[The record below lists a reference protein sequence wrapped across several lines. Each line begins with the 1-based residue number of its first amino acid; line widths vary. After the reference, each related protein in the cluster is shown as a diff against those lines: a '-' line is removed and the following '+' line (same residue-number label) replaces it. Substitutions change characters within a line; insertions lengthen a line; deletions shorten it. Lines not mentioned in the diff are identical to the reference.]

1 MKPLLLATLL
11 VAGLALAP
19 AAVRAHGAE
28 DHSHDDKAATAKAA
42 AATATGALVADP
54 SAAQRLP
61 DGSLFVPKS
70 VQYQLG
76 LRHRVA
82 VAGEHPV
89 SVEFNG
95 RVVADPQASG
105 RVQATQA
112 GRVEGGPGGLPL
124 LGQRVAKGQLLA
136 VLQPSR
142 GAIERGNQ
150 QALKAEIEAQ
160 RALAQRRLQ
169 RLEQLEGSVP
179 QKDIEAARIDAQ
191 ALQQRAA
198 AIGAGLDS
206 AEPLRAPVGG
216 VVSAVHVV
224 AGQVVDARETL
235 IEVIDPARLAVEA
248 LAYEPVLPQDLA
260 AASAEVAG
268 RSLELQFVGAGRQ
281 LREQAMP
288 LLFRLRAHDA
298 VLAVGQPLKVIAR
311 TSKKTTG
318 VAVPR
323 SALVRLA
330 NGEMGVWVHGA
341 PERFTP
347 RRVSVQ
353 SLDGTTLLVRSGV
366 EKGERIVTDGASLL
380 AQVR

>member
-1 MKPLLLATLL
+1 
-11 VAGLALAP
+11 
-19 AAVRAHGAE
+19 
-28 DHSHDDKAATAKAA
+28 
-42 AATATGALVADP
+42 
-54 SAAQRLP
+54 
-61 DGSLFVPKS
+61 
-70 VQYQLG
+70 
-76 LRHRVA
+76 
-82 VAGEHPV
+82 
-89 SVEFNG
+89 
-95 RVVADPQASG
+95 
-105 RVQATQA
+105 VQATQA
-112 GRVEGGPGGLPL
+112 GRVEAGPTGLPL

-136 VLQPSR
+136 VLQPSS

-179 QKDIEAARIDAQ
+179 QKDIDAARIDAQ

-206 AEPLRAPVGG
+206 AEPLRAPVSG

-311 TSKKTTG
+311 TSKKTAG
-318 VAVPR
+318 IAVPR

-330 NGEMGVWVHGA
+330 NGEMGVWVHA
-341 PERFTP
+341 SAERFAP

-353 SLDGTTLLVRSGV
+353 SLDGATLLLRSGV
-366 EKGERIVTDGASLL
+366 EKGERIVTGGASLL